1 MMTKDAKKKAIKEL
15 ELVRKELDGA
25 KMQLDQLESHL
36 HSLPLFHR
44 VIYKS
49 KKDGILEAVYSNMTL
64 KFYVKSGIIQLDSQF
79 MLWNEN
85 LTGYVGRYSLR
96 TLKME
101 CSDGEELD

>member
-1 MMTKDAKKKAIKEL
+1 MDKLAKKKAAKEFDG
-15 ELVRKELDGA
+15 VRKELDGA
-25 KMQLDQLESHL
+25 KMDLDQLESHL
-36 HSLPLFHR
+36 THLPLFHR

-49 KKDGILEAVYSNMTL
+49 VEKGILEAVYSNMTL

>member
-1 MMTKDAKKKAIKEL
+1 MDKLAKKKAAKEFDG
-15 ELVRKELDGA
+15 VRKELDGA
-25 KMQLDQLESHL
+25 KMDLDQLESHL
-36 HSLPLFHR
+36 NSLPLFHR

-49 KKDGILEAVYSNMTL
+49 VEKGILEVVYSNMTL
-64 KFYVKSGIIQLDSQF
+64 KFYVKNGIIQLDSQF